1 MMEKDKLE
9 MKERMEKR
17 SQRRVRDHQEL
28 LRQQRVR
35 LLFGLQ
41 NYSLLYSLD
50 FMFLY
55 LRFLEVFCPNFTV
68 IFVYFC
74 AFFHFIFLSL
84 FAGFITWVETL
95 IV

>member
-41 NYSLLYSLD
+41 NCSLLYSLD

-55 LRFLEVFCPNFTV
+55 
-68 IFVYFC
+68 
-74 AFFHFIFLSL
+74 
-84 FAGFITWVETL
+84 
-95 IV
+95 